1 MSAPPPTEVRGPDL
15 SGELLHARSIVAAR
29 LPLRTLVL
37 GDSVA
42 AGVDASSYACAFPS
56 LFADSIRSRHGVPVH
71 LVNLSVAGF
80 TSADGL
86 ELAEEA
92 ARDYRP
98 DVAIVEFGL
107 NDLRARQRSRRHP
120 FARGVQIPVE
130 TYRSNIL
137 RIADRFRRR
146 SGADVILVAPFPF
159 PGSEPYRQALADI
172 ASRTTFVLA
181 DVPERWSQNG
191 NLLDSEGMHPNDA
204 GHRIYAD
211 TLAGLL

>member
-1 MSAPPPTEVRGPDL
+1 MR
-15 SGELLHARSIVAAR
+15 HARSILVAR

-56 LFADSIRSRHGVPVH
+56 LFAESVRSRHGVPVH
-71 LVNLSVAGF
+71 LVNLSAAGR

-98 DVAIVEFGL
+98 DLAIVEFGL
-107 NDLRARQRSRRHP
+107 NDLRARQRTKRRP
-120 FARGVQIPVE
+120 FVRGVSVPVQA
-130 TYRSNIL
+130 YCSNVL

-146 SGADVILVAPFPF
+146 SGADVILVAPFPL
-159 PGSEPYRQALADI
+159 PGSEPYRDVLADI
-172 ASRTTFVLA
+172 AARTDFALA
-181 DVPERWSQNG
+181 DVPEHWSGNG
-191 NLLDSEGMHPNDA
+191 NLLDADGLHPNDA

-211 TLAGLL
+211 ALSAVL